1 MEPLARGS
9 VAPPLPEADAGPR
22 AVVFYKVTCPTC
34 QIAAPAMERLF
45 RSAPQSFA
53 AVVQD
58 PPERAEEF
66 NETYGTTFSPVSDAE
81 PYDLS
86 SAFGV
91 RTVPTVFVIDED
103 GRVEDVAESW
113 DREGWN
119 RAAARLAELTGLD
132 LPALSEE
139 GDGLP
144 PFRPG

>member
-1 MEPLARGS
+1 
-9 VAPPLPEADAGPR
+9 
-22 AVVFYKVTCPTC
+22 
-34 QIAAPAMERLF
+34 MERLF

-58 PPERAEEF
+58 PPERAEDF
-66 NETYGTTFSPVSDAE
+66 NAAYGTTFSPVPDTE

-86 SAFGV
+86 NAFGV
-91 RTVPTVFVIDED
+91 RTVPTVFVIDEG

-119 RAAARLAELTGLD
+119 RATRRLAELTGLD
-132 LPALSEE
+132 IPPVSEE

>member
-9 VAPPLPEADAGPR
+9 VAPPLPEAEAGPR

-34 QIAAPAMERLF
+34 QVAAPAMERLF
-45 RSAPQSFA
+45 RSAPRSFA

-58 PPERAEEF
+58 PPERAKDF
-66 NETYGTTFSPVSDAE
+66 NETYGTTFSPVPDTE

-86 SAFGV
+86 NAFGV
-91 RTVPTVFVIDED
+91 RTVPTLFILDEA

-113 DREGWN
+113 DRQGWN
-119 RAAARLAELTGLD
+119 RATARLAKLTGLD
-132 LPALSEE
+132 LPEVSED